1 MPYVSIILI
10 YGNVCGTHTCELLTC
25 ILINF
30 SIFFFKH
37 EFISMLLDDF
47 FLFFF
52 LVRSHFSWSF
62 MCTFEQVLILE
73 LTKEI
78 AIKWGDFWLPT
89 CNFLVKMTQYI
100 LALWGT
106 QTNTYSILGSS
117 QCTKQFNIQISTIF
131 AIQTWPWEMNLK
143 AFISNLNLMS
153 SCNIFCILS
162 PLYSICD

>member
-1 MPYVSIILI
+1 MPYVSIVLI

-62 MCTFEQVLILE
+62 MCTFEQILILE

-78 AIKWGDFWLPT
+78 AIKWGVLATNLQFSGQND
-89 CNFLVKMTQYI
+89 LVYFGP
-100 LALWGT
+100 LGT
-106 QTNTYSILGSS
+106 QTNTYFILGSS

-131 AIQTWPWEMNLK
+131 TIQTWPWEMNLK
-143 AFISNLNLMS
+143 AFISNLNVMS